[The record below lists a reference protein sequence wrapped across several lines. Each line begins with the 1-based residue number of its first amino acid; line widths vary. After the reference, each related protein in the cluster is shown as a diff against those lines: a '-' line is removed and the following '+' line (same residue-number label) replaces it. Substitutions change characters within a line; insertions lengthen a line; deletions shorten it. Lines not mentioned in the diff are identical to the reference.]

1 MTESPLVIASTA
13 TPTETLENMGAI
25 YKGRFNPTPK
35 QKWFMVELPE
45 SMYDAVIE
53 LANVPGRTSTSKW
66 GYSKVTT
73 HEFFEATNPDE
84 IMATMRTL
92 ENGSQVVVIPE
103 LGQSFTLYKAVVH
116 DIYPDTDKPAVSAK
130 GLINYAFEIEGE
142 IDGNIIA
149 SKGHGALNCVKSF
162 LSKATGDHEEA
173 NAEEEAQAEEESD
186 E

>member
-45 SMYDAVIE
+45 EMHDAIIE

-84 IMATMRTL
+84 IIATMRTL
-92 ENGSQVVVIPE
+92 ENGSQVVFIPE
-103 LGQSFTLYKAVVH
+103 LGQSYTLHKAPVH
-116 DIYPDTDKPAVSAK
+116 DFYPDSEKPATTAK
-130 GLINYAFEIEGE
+130 GVINYAYKISCK
-142 IDGNIIA
+142 IDGNVIVT
-149 SKGHGALNCVKSF
+149 KGHGALNCVKSF

-173 NAEEEAQAEEESD
+173 QMEEEADAEEESD